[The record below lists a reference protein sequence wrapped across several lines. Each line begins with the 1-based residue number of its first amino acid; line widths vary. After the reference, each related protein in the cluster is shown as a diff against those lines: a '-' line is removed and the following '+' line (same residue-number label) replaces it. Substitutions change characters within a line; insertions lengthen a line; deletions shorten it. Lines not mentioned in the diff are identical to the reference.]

1 MATVHHIAL
10 LKFKPG
16 TPEATQREIFDELR
30 KLPQRIGGIRDFS
43 IGANNS
49 PQGLNQGYTHAFTMV
64 FESAAARDAYLV
76 HPDHVAFER
85 LALPH
90 VAAVAVVD
98 YSPE

>member
-1 MATVHHIAL
+1 MSAVHHIAF

-16 TPEATQREIFDELR
+16 TPEVKAAEIISELGR
-30 KLPQRIGGIRDFS
+30 LPRLIGGIRDFS

-49 PQGLNQGYTHAFTMV
+49 PQGLNQGYTHAFTMI

-76 HPDHVAFER
+76 HPAHLAFER